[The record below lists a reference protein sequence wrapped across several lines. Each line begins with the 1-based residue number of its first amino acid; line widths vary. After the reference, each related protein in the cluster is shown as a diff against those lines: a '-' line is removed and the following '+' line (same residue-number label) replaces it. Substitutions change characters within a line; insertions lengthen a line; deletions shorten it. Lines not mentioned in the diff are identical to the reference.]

1 MKEKDNRAG
10 QVPIPRVRAADT
22 GVPAPEKHD
31 GPQHGTFSK
40 DEVLAAGLLHA
51 PPGDGT
57 APERARKM
65 ATLQQRMGNARLSRL
80 LRETG
85 VAPVHEVEPSEVP
98 KRQ

>member
-1 MKEKDNRAG
+1 METIRKLAKSTDRPMRMPVDDKPG
-10 QVPIPRVRAADT
+10 
-22 GVPAPEKHD
+22 APEKHD

-40 DEVLAAGLLHA
+40 DEIHAAGLLHA

-57 APERARKM
+57 ASERARKM
-65 ATLQQRMGNARLSRL
+65 AALQQRMGNARLSRL

-85 VAPVHEVEPSEVP
+85 VAPVHEAEPSEVA